1 MDTIHIK
8 SLEEHNPGYKDRN
21 LIWCKVYFKMINA
34 DPNFEMLCETDK
46 WRFVALVMLE
56 LQIKEPV
63 PLDPKYLARKGFDFK
78 KRPMSLTIQMLHNL
92 VEVRNDSVTQ
102 IRVEKSR
109 VDKKREENIYDIFR
123 KYYPGEK
130 RGLDTEFN
138 YFCKTHSDW
147 KEILPLLLPAVK
159 REESRRADLEGANKF
174 VPNWKHLKTWI
185 YNRCW
190 EVTSGQTVT
199 VEENADREKQV
210 LEKRRAGIRTDYG
223 DYYREQ
229 SPEKLAEL
237 RKDKTHFVR
246 WWLIDEIA
254 NEQRNTRIG
263 L

>member
-21 LIWCKVYFKMINA
+21 LIWCKIYFKMINA
-34 DPNFEMLCETDK
+34 DPNFEMLCEIDR

-63 PLDPKYLARKGFDFK
+63 PLDQKYLTRKGFDFK
-78 KRPMSLTIQMLHNL
+78 KRPMSLTLQMLHNL

-109 VDKKREENIYDIFR
+109 KEENREEEIYDIFR

-130 RGLDTEFN
+130 RGLDTEFS

-147 KEILPLLLPAVK
+147 KEVLSLLLPAVK
-159 REESRRADLEGANKF
+159 EEEFRRASIESASKF
-174 VPNWKHLKTWI
+174 VPPWKHLKTWI

-199 VEENADREKQV
+199 EQETADREQQA
-210 LEKRRAGIRTDYG
+210 LEKKRAEMRADYG

-229 SPEKLAEL
+229 TAEALAEM
-237 RKDKTHFVR
+237 RKDKKHLVR
-246 WWLIDEIA
+246 WWLIDETLTGR
-254 NEQRNTRIG
+254 QSKR